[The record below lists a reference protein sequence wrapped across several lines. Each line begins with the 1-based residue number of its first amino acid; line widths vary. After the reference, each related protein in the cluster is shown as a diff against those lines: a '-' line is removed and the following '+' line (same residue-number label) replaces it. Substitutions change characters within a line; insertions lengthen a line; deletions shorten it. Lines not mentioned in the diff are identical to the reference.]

1 MMLAIDGGKPEITG
15 PLKRFSGISRL
26 EAAAAS
32 TVVHDGQLSGFLG
45 GEPRGGRWVRALE
58 DKWAETFGVKH
69 AVACN
74 SATSG
79 LLAACHAVGIER
91 HDLVITTP
99 FTMSATAAAPRW
111 LGANLHFADV
121 EDQTFCLRV
130 PPLIDWR
137 AKAVIVTN
145 LFGHPAHLE
154 DLRYHCLDR
163 GVELIEDNAQ
173 APFAMESSEYAGT
186 FGDVGVFSLNIHKHI
201 QCGEGGVCVTDDDDL
216 AQRLRGFIN
225 HGELAGGAI
234 GLNLRMTE
242 VTAAIALAQLARGKS
257 IVEGRIAQAEAI
269 IAAIGP
275 IPGLRPPVVRAGC
288 KHVYYTI
295 PFLIEGERARFVTAL
310 AAEGVPLV
318 EGYGPPLYRLPA
330 FAPFARPCPVA
341 DDLHDRRLFYFE
353 NCGYDPSPEQIRQI
367 GNAFQKVAERMGAT

>member
-1 MMLAIDGGKPEITG
+1 MTLAIDGGKPEVTG
-15 PLKRFSGISRL
+15 PVKRFSGISRL

-32 TVVHDGQLSGFLG
+32 AVVHDGPLSGFLG
-45 GEPRGGRWVRALE
+45 GQARGGHWVRALE
-58 DKWAETFGVKH
+58 DKWAEMFEVKH

-79 LLAACHAVGIER
+79 LLAACHAVGVER

-111 LGANLHFADV
+111 LGANLHFADI
-121 EDQTFCLRV
+121 EDQMFCLRD

-145 LFGHPAHLE
+145 LFGHPAHLR
-154 DLRYHCLDR
+154 DLCNDCLER
-163 GVELIEDNAQ
+163 GVYLIEDNAQ
-173 APFAMESSEYAGT
+173 APFAMEDGRYAGT
-186 FGDVGVFSLNIHKHI
+186 IGHIGVFSLNVHKHI

-216 AQRLRGFIN
+216 ADRLRGFIN
-225 HGELAGGAI
+225 HGELAGGAL

-242 VTAAIALAQLARGKS
+242 VTAAIALAQLARAKP

-269 IAAIGP
+269 IAAIGS
-275 IPGLRPPVVRAGC
+275 IPGLRPPVVRNGC

-295 PFLIEGERARFVTAL
+295 PFLIEGERARFVKAL
-310 AAEGVPLV
+310 AAEGVPLT

-353 NCGYDPSPEQIRQI
+353 NCGYDPTPAQIKQI
-367 GNAFQKVAERMGAT
+367 GNAFQKVAEGMR

>member
-1 MMLAIDGGKPEITG
+1 MTLAIDGGKPEVT
-15 PLKRFSGISRL
+15 PLKRFNAIGRM
-26 EAAAAS
+26 EAAAAFA
-32 TVVHDGQLSGFLG
+32 VAHDGPLSGFLG
-45 GEPRGGRWVRALE
+45 GQPRGGRWVRALE
-58 DKWAETFGVKH
+58 DKWAETFGVRH

-79 LLAACHAVGIER
+79 LLAACKAADVAASSHVVVSA
-91 HDLVITTP
+91 L
-99 FTMSATAAAPRW
+99 TMSATAAAPAT
-111 LGANLHFADV
+111 LGANITFADV
-121 EDQTFCLRV
+121 EPDCFCIAKDYGVV
-130 PPLIDWR
+130 PDVLI
-137 AKAVIVTN
+137 ATN
-145 LFGHPAHLE
+145 LFGQPTAIGRLS
-154 DLRYHCLDR
+154 DVL
-163 GVELIEDNAQ
+163 GVTTIEDNAQ
-173 APFAMESSEYAGT
+173 APFATNHGRYAGT
-186 FGDVGVFSLNIHKHI
+186 IADIGVFSLNVHKHI

-225 HGELAGGAI
+225 HGELAGGTI

-242 VTAAIALAQLARGKS
+242 VTAAIALAQLARGRS

-275 IPGLRPPVVRAGC
+275 IPGLRPPVVRNGC

-295 PFLIEGERARFVTAL
+295 PFLIERDRARFVQAL
-310 AAEGVPLV
+310 AAEGVPLT

-341 DDLHDRRLFYFE
+341 EDLHDRRLFTFE

-367 GNAFQKVAERMGAT
+367 GHAFQKVAERIGAA